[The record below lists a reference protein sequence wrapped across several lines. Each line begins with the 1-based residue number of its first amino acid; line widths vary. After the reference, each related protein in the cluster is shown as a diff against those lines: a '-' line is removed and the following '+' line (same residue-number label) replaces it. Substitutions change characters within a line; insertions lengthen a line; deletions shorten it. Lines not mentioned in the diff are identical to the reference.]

1 MAQLPEAVFIEA
13 VEQLVRIDRAW
24 IPGGEGSLYLRP
36 FMIASEVFLGVKP
49 SAEYIF
55 AVIASPVGS
64 YFKGGPAPV
73 SIWVSENYTR
83 AAIGGT
89 GAVKCGGNYAAS
101 LRAQA
106 EAIDH
111 GCDQVV
117 FLDAVERRYVEEL
130 GGMNI
135 FFVFDDG
142 SLLTPPL
149 GTILPGITRDS
160 IIALAK
166 DAGKRV
172 REEPYTIDQWRAD
185 AASGKLKEA
194 FACGTAAVI
203 SPIGKVCS
211 AQRRFPH
218 QRRRRRPRRHGA
230 AQAAGRHPVRP
241 HQRSAQLDQK
251 GLSGGGMSFAASIAS
266 TAVQLDHAARRRGRV
281 VARVRAEDRSGSVP
295 SQIKERAMGI
305 SFDNIDGHI
314 WYDGR
319 LVPWKEANVHVLT
332 HGLHYASACSR
343 ASAPMAAGSSRS
355 HEHSERLKKSA
366 RILDFEIPYSVAEI
380 DAAKQLVID
389 SNNLPDAYVRPIA
402 WRGSEMMGVSA
413 QTNTIHL
420 AIAAWQWPSYF
431 DPASELKG
439 IRLDLAEYRRPD
451 PRTDSGAGQGR
462 RPLHDLHDLQAQG
475 GAQRLCRRHDA
486 GLAGPRRRMHR
497 RQHLL
502 RQGRQDPHADRRLLP
517 RRHHPPTVIDLAKRR
532 GIEVVERRIMP
543 DELAGFSECFLT
555 GTAAEVTP
563 VSEIAHWTFTPA
575 TISEQLMRTTP
586 PKCSRR
592 WPARRQAA

>member
-1 MAQLPEAVFIEA
+1 MGVPVAKIDDAMWPSFEIKPAPNPTSDRERGARLVDPGFGRVFTDHMSIVRYNQAKGWHGARVESRANFPLDPAAAVLHYAQEIFEGLKAYQRDDGGVNLFRPDANARRFSNSAERMAMMPLPEPMFIEA

-36 FMIASEVFLGVKP
+36 FMIANEVFLGVKP

-117 FLDAVERRYVEEL
+117 FLDAVERRYIEEL

-160 IIALAK
+160 IIALAR
-166 DAGKRV
+166 DTGTRV
-172 REEPYTIDQWRAD
+172 REETYSIDQWRAN

-211 AQRRFPH
+211 ATGDFLIGN
-218 QRRRRRPRRHGA
+218 GA
-230 AQAAGRHPVRP
+230 GGPV
-241 HQRSAQLDQK
+241 AT
-251 GLSGGGMSFAASIAS
+251 GL
-266 TAVQLDHAARRRGRV
+266 R
-281 VARVRAEDRSGSVP
+281 
-295 SQIKERAMGI
+295 
-305 SFDNIDGHI
+305 
-314 WYDGR
+314 
-319 LVPWKEANVHVLT
+319 
-332 HGLHYASACSR
+332 
-343 ASAPMAAGSSRS
+343 
-355 HEHSERLKKSA
+355 
-366 RILDFEIPYSVAEI
+366 
-380 DAAKQLVID
+380 KQLVDIQ
-389 SNNLPDAYVRPIA
+389 YGR
-402 WRGSEMMGVSA
+402 
-413 QTNTIHL
+413 
-420 AIAAWQWPSYF
+420 AA
-431 DPASELKG
+431 
-439 IRLDLAEYRRPD
+439 
-451 PRTDSGAGQGR
+451 
-462 RPLHDLHDLQAQG
+462 
-475 GAQRLCRRHDA
+475 
-486 GLAGPRRRMHR
+486 
-497 RQHLL
+497 
-502 RQGRQDPHADRRLLP
+502 DPHNWIRK
-517 RRHHPPTVIDLAKRR
+517 V
-532 GIEVVERRIMP
+532 
-543 DELAGFSECFLT
+543 F
-555 GTAAEVTP
+555 
-563 VSEIAHWTFTPA
+563 
-575 TISEQLMRTTP
+575 
-586 PKCSRR
+586 
-592 WPARRQAA
+592 